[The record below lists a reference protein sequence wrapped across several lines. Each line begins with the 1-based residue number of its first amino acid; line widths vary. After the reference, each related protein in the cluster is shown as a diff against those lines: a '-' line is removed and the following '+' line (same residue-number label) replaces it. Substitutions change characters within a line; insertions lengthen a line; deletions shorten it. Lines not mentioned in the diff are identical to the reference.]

1 VCCGSKRLTEIACP
15 SDCPYLTTARE
26 HPSAATVRQHERDVS
41 LLVQFMQDLNERQ
54 SQLFLLIATFV
65 IRYHPPELQQLID
78 DDVTA
83 AVEAMAAT
91 FETSSRGVIYEH
103 RPSSLPAE
111 RLSSSLKPLLLEAA
125 GRHAGS
131 AFERDAAVVLRRV
144 KEAGDKARTEH
155 PGNRRAFIDLLTRMI
170 RAPEPSAAGPAADP
184 DPPRLI
190 VP

>member
-1 VCCGSKRLTEIACP
+1 VCCGSKRLIEIACP

-41 LLVQFMQDLNERQ
+41 LLIQFMQDLNERQ

-65 IRYHPPELQQLID
+65 IRYHPPELQQVID
-78 DDVTA
+78 DDVA
-83 AVEAMAAT
+83 AAAEAMAAT

-103 RPSSLPAE
+103 RPASLPAE
-111 RLSSSLKPLLLEAA
+111 RLASSLKPLLLEAA
-125 GRHAGS
+125 GRHPGS

-144 KEAGDKARTEH
+144 KEAGDKARIEH
-155 PGNRRAFIDLLTRMI
+155 PGNRRAFIDLLTRVI
-170 RAPEPSAAGPAADP
+170 RAPEPSASGPATDP